1 MLDKFYITPKQWL
14 HILRWSL
21 YALLLLVAMMVQTV
35 VFGNRLLFGAK
46 PLLVPVVI
54 CCVCLREGAERGG
67 VFALLATLFWCFSG
81 AEYGPVSIVMQTA
94 VPVLG
99 TVGSRAVLS
108 SRYVPCLFI
117 TFLALFL
124 EQSIVF
130 GLKVF
135 TGNAQGAM
143 FFTVLLPCV
152 FISLLFQPIVYF
164 LVKQTER
171 IGDPY
176 ESA

>member
-14 HILRWSL
+14 RILRWSL
-21 YALLLLVAMMVQTV
+21 YALLFLTAMMVQTV
-35 VFGNRLLFGAK
+35 VFGNRTVLGVK

-67 VFALLATLFWCFSG
+67 VFALLASLFWCFSG
-81 AEYGPVSIVMQTA
+81 AEYGPLSIVVQTA

-99 TVGSRAVLS
+99 AVGSRAVLS
-108 SRYVPCLFI
+108 NRYMPCLFI
-117 TFLALFL
+117 TFFTMLL

-130 GLKVF
+130 CLKLVA
-135 TGNAQGAM
+135 GKAQTSM

-152 FISLLFQPIVYF
+152 LISLLFQPVIYF